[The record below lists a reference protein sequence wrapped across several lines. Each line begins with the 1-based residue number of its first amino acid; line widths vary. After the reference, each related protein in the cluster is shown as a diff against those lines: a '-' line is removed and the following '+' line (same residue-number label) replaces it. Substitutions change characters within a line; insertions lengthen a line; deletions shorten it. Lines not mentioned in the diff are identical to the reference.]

1 MKRLSLRLHKKFYL
15 GVLCFG
21 APKFHTQDRLMIIP
35 ERKLY
40 GRNKGHK
47 LSVRQAELSETLL
60 PKLRVDLS
68 NPAPKDISTLFEVP
82 VSRVH
87 FEIGFGGGE
96 HLAWQAGRKPET
108 GFIGCEPFVNGVAK
122 LLMQVEDDELNNVR
136 VFDDDARFILDWLPE
151 ESIDHMYI
159 LFPDPWHKKR
169 HHKRRFVS
177 TENLDKLARVMKKNA
192 QIYLATDIGDYMRSS
207 LIAFTRHSQFLWVD
221 GCVADWRQRPE
232 NRPVTRYEQKAF
244 DAGRKPAYLTFQRI

>member
-1 MKRLSLRLHKKFYL
+1 MHT
-15 GVLCFG
+15 G
-21 APKFHTQDRLMIIP
+21 APKYDVQDKLMIIP

-60 PKLRVDLS
+60 PKLGIDLS
-68 NPAPKDISTLFEVP
+68 EPAPADVATLFDIS
-82 VSRVH
+82 VSEVH

-96 HLAWQAGRKPET
+96 HIAWQADRRPDV

-122 LLMQVEDDELNNVR
+122 LLMQIEDDELNNIR
-136 VFDDDARFILDWLPE
+136 VFDDDALFVLDWLPE
-151 ESIDHMYI
+151 GCIDHMYI

-177 TENLDKLARVMKKNA
+177 TENLDKLARVLKKGA
-192 QIYLATDIGDYMRSS
+192 QLYLATDIGDYMRTS
-207 LIAFTRHSQFLWVD
+207 LIAFTRHNQFLWLD
-221 GCVADWRQRPE
+221 ECAADWRRRPD
-232 NRPVTRYEQKAF
+232 NRPITRYEQKAF
-244 DAGRKPAYLTFQRI
+244 DAERRPAYLTFERI

>member
-1 MKRLSLRLHKKFYL
+1 
-15 GVLCFG
+15 
-21 APKFHTQDRLMIIP
+21 MIIP

-47 LSVRQAELSETLL
+47 LSVRQTELSETLL
-60 PKLRVDLS
+60 PRLRIDLS
-68 NPAPKDISTLFEVP
+68 IPAPEDISTLFEVP
-82 VSRVH
+82 VSEIH

-96 HLAWQAGRKPET
+96 HLAWQAGRKPNT

-151 ESIDHMYI
+151 GCIDHMYI

-177 TENLDKLARVMKKNA
+177 TENLDKLARVLKKGA
-192 QIYLATDIGDYMRSS
+192 QLYLATDIGDYMRSS
-207 LIAFTRHSQFLWVD
+207 LIAFTSHNQFLWID
-221 GCVADWRQRPE
+221 ECVSDWRQRPD

-244 DAGRKPAYLTFQRI
+244 DVGRKPAYLTFVRR